1 MKLVTVYYRMTVYCH
16 QEIKVPNE
24 FKMNGVFPDEIE
36 EQLFA
41 QVDFKPNKLEI
52 NGLDYDDYE
61 FDFVSDV
68 DDASSPF

>member
-1 MKLVTVYYRMTVYCH
+1 
-16 QEIKVPNE
+16 
-24 FKMNGVFPDEIE
+24 MNGVFPDEIE

-68 DDASSPF
+68 DDESNPF